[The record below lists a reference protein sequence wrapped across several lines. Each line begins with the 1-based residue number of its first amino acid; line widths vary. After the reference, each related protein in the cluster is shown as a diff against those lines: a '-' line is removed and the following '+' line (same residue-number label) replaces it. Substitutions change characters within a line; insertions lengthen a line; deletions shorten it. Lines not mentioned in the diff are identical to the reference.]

1 MENNHQTNQQ
11 QLTCVEVQEANA
23 MTIINKMTDI
33 AIENKEAGLIIAGA
47 CGTAIIIYTISHAA
61 AQLIRAIRQ

>member
-1 MENNHQTNQQ
+1 MENNYQENQQ
-11 QLTCVEVQEANA
+11 QLTCVETQETNF
-23 MTIINKMTDI
+23 MTIMNKMSDI

-61 AQLIRAIRQ
+61 AKLICAIRG